1 MPTPTDDIAGL
12 NDATMGDRAALAIG
26 WTWEIDDTGGYW
38 WDTKNHAPVEWS
50 DWHPST
56 DHNDAHR
63 LVEECGRR
71 GLKMQFGRALRKL
84 LPGRAVVMH
93 GGNYLADMLDLA
105 AADGASAT
113 PRQIAEA
120 AVRVLGGNTPRTG
133 TH

>member
-1 MPTPTDDIAGL
+1 MPTPTDDLAGL
-12 NDATMGDRAALAIG
+12 SDAEFRQRAARALG
-26 WTWEIDDTGGYW
+26 WKWAGRCWRRADGIFAAWEST
-38 WDTKNHAPVEWS
+38 
-50 DWHPST
+50 WHPDA
-56 DHNDAHR
+56 DHNDAHQ

-113 PRQIAEA
+113 PRQITEA
-120 AVRVLGGNTPRTG
+120 AVRVLEDSPASTRN
-133 TH
+133 

>member
-1 MPTPTDDIAGL
+1 MPTPIDDIAGL
-12 NDATMGDRAALAIG
+12 TDATMGDRAALAIG

-71 GLKMQFGRALRKL
+71 GL
-84 LPGRAVVMH
+84 LPRLINELSRIRRG
-93 GGNYLADMLDLA
+93 LTFEDCLT
-105 AADGASAT
+105 AT
-113 PRQIAEA
+113 PRQITEA
-120 AVRVLGGNTPRTG
+120 AVRVLEDSPASTRN
-133 TH
+133 

>member
-1 MPTPTDDIAGL
+1 MPTPIDDIAGL
-12 NDATMGDRAALAIG
+12 SDAEFRQRAARALG
-26 WTWEIDDTGGYW
+26 WKWDGGCWRRADGIFAAWEST
-38 WDTKNHAPVEWS
+38 
-50 DWHPST
+50 WHPST

-71 GLKMQFGRALRKL
+71 GLKYQFGVAIAEILGGAPINRRAYWS
-84 LPGRAVVMH
+84 AVEP
-93 GGNYLADMLDLA
+93 ADYYDV
-105 AADGASAT
+105 ASAT